1 MPPVISVLCAPSE
14 CLNVFTSGS
23 AWKSARNSGC
33 AAVQLWF
40 FGPQPSIYVGA
51 PLCNC
56 GSSDHSLRWCPA
68 PFANVFS
75 LLNPEF
81 VTHDADG
88 SIFET
93 WKQKMRHWHR
103 RGPNRQPQ
111 GNGRRSA
118 LVRGAPH
125 YLCGAGRELPVPGSQ
140 PASDGDAMW
149 SPSRSIA
156 TLNGASAIIASSSS
170 LLVRVVLLLVRVE
183 LLPDPE
189 PALLLL
195 LLTHTPSPIEWEL

>member
-125 YLCGAGRELPVPGSQ
+125 YRYGAGRELPVPGSQ
-140 PASDGDAMW
+140 PASDGDAERHLEASVVEKEKEKTWHSIRRIAYSTSNPNAMPRF
-149 SPSRSIA
+149 SFYFSTTLASR
-156 TLNGASAIIASSSS
+156 
-170 LLVRVVLLLVRVE
+170 
-183 LLPDPE
+183 
-189 PALLLL
+189 
-195 LLTHTPSPIEWEL
+195 